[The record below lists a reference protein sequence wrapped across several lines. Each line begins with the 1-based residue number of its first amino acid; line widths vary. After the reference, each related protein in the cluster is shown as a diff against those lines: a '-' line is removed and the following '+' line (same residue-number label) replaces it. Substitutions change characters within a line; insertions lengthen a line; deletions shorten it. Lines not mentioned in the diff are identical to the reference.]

1 MQFKLLIRIA
11 KNFKKKKINYCVFY
25 MLFAKFVVETPRN
38 IGKEGSIKLV
48 LVSSKDKEEKI
59 E

>member
-1 MQFKLLIRIA
+1 
-11 KNFKKKKINYCVFY
+11 

-38 IGKEGSIKLV
+38 IGIEGSIKLV

>member
-11 KNFKKKKINYCVFY
+11 KNLKKINYCVFY